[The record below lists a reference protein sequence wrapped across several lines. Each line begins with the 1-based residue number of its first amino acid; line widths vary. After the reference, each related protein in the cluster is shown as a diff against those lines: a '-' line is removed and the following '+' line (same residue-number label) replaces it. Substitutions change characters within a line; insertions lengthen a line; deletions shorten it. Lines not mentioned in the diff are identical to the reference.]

1 MPIANIKLSPTKDSI
16 IRSRPVPKE
25 FIDRSIK
32 PMEYNSNI
40 KPMIPPPP
48 INRVA
53 KKILPGISFKQMDS
67 APVEDSIMGSQGHE
81 SYPYDKKL
89 IIKKERSPTPEIGEI
104 KRKHCNCSKSQCLK
118 LYCDCF
124 ASGQF
129 CQDCNCRDCSNNL
142 EHEDDRQKAI
152 KSCLERN
159 PEAFK

>member
-1 MPIANIKLSPTKDSI
+1 MEQNSN
-16 IRSRPVPKE
+16 
-25 FIDRSIK
+25 FK
-32 PMEYNSNI
+32 PMV
-40 KPMIPPPP
+40 PPPP
-48 INRVA
+48 MNRVG
-53 KKILPGISFKQMDS
+53 KKFIPGGSFKQMEIDHE
-67 APVEDSIMGSQGHE
+67 ATEDSMMSSQGSE
-81 SYPYDKKL
+81 SFPFDKKVV
-89 IIKKERSPTPEIGEI
+89 IKKERSTTPEITEI

-142 EHEDDRQKAI
+142 EHEDDRQRAI